1 MFTSQSIERRLQ
13 PPRYS
18 LMTGVAGRESE
29 KKRPLENQ
37 PAPARAGHQ
46 RTAAPLE
53 GEVVTDHSVVIP
65 GAIPE
70 VLQLI
75 DFLRHV

>member
-1 MFTSQSIERRLQ
+1 
-13 PPRYS
+13 
-18 LMTGVAGRESE
+18 MTGVAGRESE

-46 RTAAPLE
+46 RTAASLE
-53 GEVVTDHSVVIP
+53 GEVVTDHSDVIP
-65 GAIPE
+65 GAFPE